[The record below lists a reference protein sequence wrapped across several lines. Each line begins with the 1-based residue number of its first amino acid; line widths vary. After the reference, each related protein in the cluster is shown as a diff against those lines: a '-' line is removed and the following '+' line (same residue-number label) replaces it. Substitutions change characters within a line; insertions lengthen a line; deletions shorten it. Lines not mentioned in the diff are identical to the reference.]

1 MKPAVEIAFSPSIQM
16 IAALDT
22 VVERTVVDRTP
33 PESPLVD
40 WAARV
45 ADVATPFERSDM
57 EHLFYPTSTTIFL
70 FHTVIHEGWH
80 EPATLISG
88 LSAME
93 GDVFVGHLR
102 KLFQIEEDEA
112 EWVTADRIA
121 RALEEDRDRE
131 RISFRGEAERLHQL
145 LSNFDAFRSKLIEVL
160 DWFNRRVFSQFIQAE
175 RRSVDRWIAN
185 HRSTITTHHETALDQ
200 LTRGNF
206 DSLLADRNTV
216 RLFPVVNTRADE
228 TWLMLPGSDGEVDEA
243 YFIFDTAHANRVLL
257 TSRDD
262 SGFRAV
268 TDEMIEAL
276 ADAKRIAI
284 LRLLRKRPHFSKE
297 IADGIGVSA
306 STASYHIDKLIAAR
320 LIHLEISR
328 GRRFYYAINSRGV
341 RGFLARFEAE
351 FLGDE

>member
-1 MKPAVEIAFSPSIQM
+1 
-16 IAALDT
+16 
-22 VVERTVVDRTP
+22 
-33 PESPLVD
+33 
-40 WAARV
+40 
-45 ADVATPFERSDM
+45 
-57 EHLFYPTSTTIFL
+57 
-70 FHTVIHEGWH
+70 
-80 EPATLISG
+80 
-88 LSAME
+88 
-93 GDVFVGHLR
+93 
-102 KLFQIEEDEA
+102 
-112 EWVTADRIA
+112 
-121 RALEEDRDRE
+121 
-131 RISFRGEAERLHQL
+131 
-145 LSNFDAFRSKLIEVL
+145 
-160 DWFNRRVFSQFIQAE
+160 
-175 RRSVDRWIAN
+175 
-185 HRSTITTHHETALDQ
+185 
-200 LTRGNF
+200 
-206 DSLLADRNTV
+206 
-216 RLFPVVNTRADE
+216 
-228 TWLMLPGSDGEVDEA
+228 MLPGSDGEVDEA